1 MFNSEGFSSKLF
13 AAAGSLALTVLVFAT
28 AIMPA
33 NQGALLPA
41 TTMLA

>member
-1 MFNSEGFSSKLF
+1 MFSYEGFSSKLI
-13 AAAGSLALTVLVFAT
+13 AAAGSFALTVLVFAT

-41 TTMLA
+41 ATMLA